1 MVQKWFALH
10 NIQDNIQDN
19 IECEGCLVKLQAP
32 SSSSPTTALIAGI
45 DRGGLSYPTLPFVGF
60 VHHLEQAASRV
71 ASVLV
76 KGPQPLKKFSAVVLP
91 SLLKSP
97 LFDCA
102 EDKSVPH
109 KTKLVSVILQKF
121 MRPFLSNTANGLT
134 VSNAK
139 KKALKTKPT
148 SRKVLKV

>member
-1 MVQKWFALH
+1 M
-10 NIQDNIQDN
+10 
-19 IECEGCLVKLQAP
+19 KLQAP
-32 SSSSPTTALIAGI
+32 SSSSPTTALIAGV

-71 ASVLV
+71 TSVLV

-97 LFDCA
+97 LFHCA
-102 EDKSVPH
+102 QDKSVPH

-134 VSNAK
+134 VCNAK
-139 KKALKTKPT
+139 KKEGSQNETYLAKGAEGLNLKARL
-148 SRKVLKV
+148 SLNVLVIQCVI

>member
-1 MVQKWFALH
+1 M
-10 NIQDNIQDN
+10 
-19 IECEGCLVKLQAP
+19 
-32 SSSSPTTALIAGI
+32 
-45 DRGGLSYPTLPFVGF
+45 
-60 VHHLEQAASRV
+60 
-71 ASVLV
+71 LV

>member
-1 MVQKWFALH
+1 M
-10 NIQDNIQDN
+10 
-19 IECEGCLVKLQAP
+19 KLQAP
-32 SSSSPTTALIAGI
+32 SSSSPTTALIAGV
-45 DRGGLSYPTLPFVGF
+45 DRGGLSYPTSPFVGF

-102 EDKSVPH
+102 QDKSVPH

-134 VSNAK
+134 VCNAK
-139 KKALKTKPT
+139 KKEGSQKETYLAKGAEGLNLKARL
-148 SRKVLKV
+148 SLNVLVIQCVI